1 MTTDASMLDIRHL
14 TKYYAAVAAIRDVSF
29 SVAPGTIVGLL
40 GPNGSGKST
49 TVSILTGLREASA
62 GEVWFNGSNITS
74 ALVEY
79 KARVGYVPEEAHL
92 YSFLSGQEH
101 LQLVGRLR
109 RISEPLLANKIAAL
123 LELFG
128 LTSAA
133 DQSMSGYS
141 KGMRQKILIVA
152 ALLHDPDVLILD
164 EPESGLD
171 LTAGLVLRH
180 LIPVLAARG
189 KIIVYS
195 SHLLDRVERLCA
207 DVVVLHRG
215 RIVAQGPVPQL
226 RAMIQTSSSLEDVV
240 AELVSTVDPER
251 TARDIAEVAA
261 LRP

>member
-1 MTTDASMLDIRHL
+1 MLDIRHL
-14 TKYYAAVAAIRDVSF
+14 TKFYSAVAAIKDVSF
-29 SVAPGTIVGLL
+29 SVEAGAILGLL

-49 TVSILTGLREASA
+49 TVSILTGLRDPSA
-62 GEVWFNGSNITS
+62 GEVWFQGVNI
-74 ALVEY
+74 ANRLPEY

-92 YSFLSGQEH
+92 YSFLSGREH

-109 RISEPLLANKIAAL
+109 RIADRLLATKISTL

-128 LTSAA
+128 LESAG
-133 DQSMSGYS
+133 DQPMSGYS
-141 KGMRQKILIVA
+141 KGMRQKILIIA

-189 KIIVYS
+189 KTIVYS

-207 DVVVLHRG
+207 VVVVLHRG
-215 RIVAQGPVPQL
+215 RIVAQGPVVQL
-226 RAMIQTSSSLEDVV
+226 RAMMQSSSSLEDVV
-240 AELVSTVDPER
+240 AELVTTSDPER
-251 TARDIAEVAA
+251 IARDVAEVAA
-261 LRP
+261 LRG

>member
-1 MTTDASMLDIRHL
+1 MLDIRHL
-14 TKYYAAVAAIRDVSF
+14 TKFYSAVAAIKDVSF
-29 SVAPGTIVGLL
+29 SVEAGAILGLL

-49 TVSILTGLREASA
+49 TVSILTGLRDPSA
-62 GEVWFNGSNITS
+62 GEVWFQGVSIANR
-74 ALVEY
+74 LPEY

-92 YSFLSGQEH
+92 YSFLSGREH

-109 RISEPLLANKIAAL
+109 RIPDRLLATKISTL

-128 LTSAA
+128 LESAG
-133 DQSMSGYS
+133 DQPMSGYS
-141 KGMRQKILIVA
+141 KGMRQKILIIA

-207 DVVVLHRG
+207 VVVVLHRG
-215 RIVAQGPVPQL
+215 RIVAQGPVVQL
-226 RAMIQTSSSLEDVV
+226 RAMMQSSSSLEDVV
-240 AELVSTVDPER
+240 AELVTTSDPER
-251 TARDIAEVAA
+251 IARDVAEVAA
-261 LRP
+261 LRG